1 MKKNII
7 FIVLDVIALIVF
19 VIIWFLLCFLSGYLS
34 SNANHNLD
42 IWILYSITVILHFSL
57 MYFVYKN
64 WFIKLNFLW
73 YSIISI
79 IVYLIIAFVLNNY

>member
-7 FIVLDVIALIVF
+7 FIALDVITFIVF
-19 VIIWFLLCFLSGYLS
+19 AIVWFLLCFSLGYLS
-34 SNANHNLD
+34 SSANHNFE
-42 IWILYSITVILHFSL
+42 IWILYSITVILHFAL
-57 MYFVYKN
+57 MYFIYKN

-79 IVYLIIAFVLNNY
+79 LVYLLIAFVLNNY